1 VRTAWH
7 PARILAGLAALI
19 LLVAVA
25 AAPSAPAP
33 DLGTWTV
40 HEWGTFLVVQ
50 GSNGVTMGGMVDSE
64 EQLPRFVAERALN
77 NYSRAAL
84 YSKMET
90 PVTYFYTD
98 RPRDVQVKVDMPHGL
113 LTHFFPNVRTFAPPL
128 SDKNPTPSGSS
139 LDWGTFQVFPDT
151 RFVPAG
157 QALPTKDAPHLFEV
171 GAEGTWRFARDT
183 DSALVKVK
191 AHGRNYYEKFL
202 FYRGLG
208 TFTLPLEVHSSGA
221 NDQLHLGLHNTGA
234 DPLQGLFAIWVEKG
248 TIRFGPL
255 ADLPGGAT
263 NDIELAPLLTNK
275 VSLEEGVPRAK
286 EMVAEALVKAGLYP
300 KEAQAMVN
308 TWEAS
313 YFHTE
318 GLRILSVLPRS
329 TVDEVIPIQIK
340 PAPQQLVRVMVGRI
354 EVLTP
359 EMEQRIEKQLTDIA
373 SPDADV
379 RAAAEAGLAQLG
391 RFKEPVLRRIATVTK
406 APDVRSRAESLITQA
421 APKK

>member
-1 VRTAWH
+1 
-7 PARILAGLAALI
+7 
-19 LLVAVA
+19 VAVA
-25 AAPSAPAP
+25 ATPAAPTP

-50 GSNGVTMGGMVDSE
+50 GSNGATMGGMVDSE
-64 EQLPRFVAERALN
+64 ELLPRFVAERALN
-77 NYSRAAL
+77 GYSRAKL

-113 LTHFFPNVRTFAPPL
+113 LTHFYPTVRAFTPPL
-128 SDKNPTPSGSS
+128 TDKAATPSGSS
-139 LDWGTFQVFPDT
+139 LDWGTFQVFPDR

-157 QALPTKDAPHLFEV
+157 QALPTKEPPYLFEA
-171 GAEGTWRFARDT
+171 GQESTWRFARET
-183 DSALVKVK
+183 DSALVKVN

-208 TFTLPLEVHSSGA
+208 TFTLPLEVRSSWAG
-221 NDQLHLGLHNTGA
+221 DHLHLSLHNTGG
-234 DPLQGLFAIWVEKG
+234 DPLQGLFAIHVDNG
-248 TIRFGPL
+248 TIRFGAL
-255 ADLPGGAT
+255 ADLAGGAT
-263 NDIELAPLLTNK
+263 NDVDATPLLTAK
-275 VSLEEGVPRAK
+275 LPLEEGVPRAK
-286 EMVAEALVKAGLYP
+286 EVVAAALVKAGLYP

-308 TWEAS
+308 TWEGS
-313 YFHTE
+313 YFRTA

-340 PAPQQLVRVMVGRI
+340 PAPQELVRVMVGRI

-359 EMEQRIEKQLTDIA
+359 DMEERIEKQLTDLG

-391 RFKEPVLRRIATVTK
+391 RFKEPVLRRIASMTK
-406 APDVRSRAESLITQA
+406 APEVRSRAESLIAQA

>member
-1 VRTAWH
+1 MRTAWCT
-7 PARILAGLAALI
+7 ARALASVAALI
-19 LLVAVA
+19 LLVAVSVSRA
-25 AAPSAPAP
+25 SPAP

-77 NYSRAAL
+77 NYSRAKL
-84 YSKMET
+84 FSKMET

-98 RPRDVQVKVDMPHGL
+98 RPRDVQVKVDMPRGL
-113 LTHFFPNVRTFAPPL
+113 LTHFFPSVRAFTPPL
-128 SDKNPTPSGSS
+128 SDKGPTPSGSS
-139 LDWGTFQVFPDT
+139 IDWGTFQVFPDM

-157 QALPTKDAPHLFEV
+157 QALPTKEAPRLF
-171 GAEGTWRFARDT
+171 GAEEGTWRFARDT
-183 DSALVKVK
+183 DSALVKVN

-208 TFTLPLEVHSSGA
+208 TFTLPLEVRSSGA
-221 NDQLHLGLHNTGA
+221 NDQLHLTLHNTGA
-234 DPLQGLFAIWVEKG
+234 DPLQGLFAIWVERD

-255 ADLPGGAT
+255 ADLPGGAAA
-263 NDIELAPLLTNK
+263 DVEVAPVLTAK
-275 VSLEEGVPRAK
+275 LPLEEGVPHAK
-286 EMVAEALVKAGLYP
+286 EVVAEALVKAGLYA

-313 YFHTE
+313 YFRTE
-318 GLRILSVLPRS
+318 GLRVLSVLPRS

-359 EMEQRIEKQLTDIA
+359 EMEQNIEKRLTDLGSA
-373 SPDADV
+373 DADV
-379 RAAAEAGLAQLG
+379 RAAAEAELARLG
-391 RFKEPVLRRIATVTK
+391 RFKEPVLRRIAALTK
-406 APDVRSRAESLITQA
+406 APEVRSRAETLIAQA